1 MEVCEA
7 FYKQCQK
14 SNNILANRQQEPAP
28 IIKEENTPTA
38 VEATTD
44 ETGEDLEY
52 TAKQEFEF
60 SINSVAEGEFNAFI
74 ADEEEL
80 SSDFSLTPEQ
90 EVEED
95 VLNTEILTASEN
107 IKAETPS
114 SLAIDKKLPSTSK
127 KKERKIS
134 TMSMC
139 DICGNS
145 FKSARLYCHMR
156 RHNNIKPHI
165 CEICSKAFTTS
176 SELGR
181 HMRVHTGERPFA
193 CHYCERRFADK
204 STHTK
209 HERTHTGERPFV
221 CDKCGKS
228 FTYSEGI
235 RKHMVVHTGEKNYT
249 CPPCGKAF
257 SRPHLLK
264 QHQATQIHKNIMGE
278 MCKKEEIAP
287 IGVFSEEICVDVTK
301 I

>member
-1 MEVCEA
+1 MENLKVCDS
-7 FYKQCQK
+7 FYKQCQN
-14 SNNILANRQQEPAP
+14 SSSLLAIGKQEIKVENSFPAS
-28 IIKEENTPTA
+28 
-38 VEATTD
+38 
-44 ETGEDLEY
+44 EDLEY
-52 TAKQEFEF
+52 TEKPEIPFEYSENDGECNEFPVDEQEVSSLEF
-60 SINSVAEGEFNAFI
+60 SVNE
-74 ADEEEL
+74 D
-80 SSDFSLTPEQ
+80 
-90 EVEED
+90 VEED
-95 VLNTEILTASEN
+95 VLNTEKITANEEEKPNKLKQS
-107 IKAETPS
+107 
-114 SLAIDKKLPSTSK
+114 LPSTSK
-127 KKERKIS
+127 TKERKAS

-193 CHYCERRFADK
+193 CHYCDRRFADK

-235 RKHMVVHTGEKNYT
+235 RKHMVVHTGEKNYG
-249 CPPCGKAF
+249 CEPCGKAF

-264 QHQATQIHKNIMGE
+264 QHQATQIHKNIIAE
-278 MCKKEEIAP
+278 MCKKEQL
-287 IGVFSEEICVDVTK
+287 VFNEEITVVDNK
-301 I
+301 